1 MCDYC
6 SHVLNGVIVSHKVI
20 NCPYR
25 KSMYCYI
32 CAANGHI
39 VDDCPNKVAKAVR
52 QGLPTK
58 GIQNITLTIP
68 SSDDGIKDF
77 LKAKGLI
84 EKNTYITQFKSKA
97 LLRDYAN
104 SLKPPHMIFFT

>member
-6 SHVLNGVIVSHKVI
+6 SHVLRGVIVSHQVI
-20 NCPYR
+20 SCPYR

-52 QGLPTK
+52 QGLSSK
-58 GIQNITLTIP
+58 GITNITLTVP
-68 SSDDGIKDF
+68 STDEGIKEF
-77 LKAKGLI
+77 LKSKGLL
-84 EKNTYITQFKSKA
+84 EKNTYLTQFKSKA

-104 SLKPPHMIFFT
+104 SLKPPHMLVFS